1 VSLRGLTLV
10 GRGAADAQSRA
21 VPEDGVFKLA
31 SCSAR
36 RFGRSEGLR
45 RRRELLGCVFT
56 DVVKLPLAND
66 TVTTMGKSTPPIE
79 NVPVMTI

>member
-1 VSLRGLTLV
+1 LAGVRVCGV
-10 GRGAADAQSRA
+10 GAN
-21 VPEDGVFKLA
+21 FW
-31 SCSAR
+31 
-36 RFGRSEGLR
+36 
-45 RRRELLGCVFT
+45 GCVFT